1 MEEYEREF
9 LQAVAGNLSASIATS
24 MRSTADQDLFEDET
38 TLTTAGQMWATGYLT
53 GRLSIVRSG
62 ATGNPNLSSDDL
74 EEVVALIDEN
84 ESDIAAQLYG

>member
-9 LQAVAGNLSASIATS
+9 LRAVAGNLAASIATG
-24 MRSTADQDLFEDET
+24 MRSTTDEDLFEDET
-38 TLTTAGQMWATGYLT
+38 TLTTAGRMWARGYLT

-62 ATGNPNLSSDDL
+62 TTGNPNLSSEDL
-74 EEVVALIDEN
+74 EEVAALIDQN